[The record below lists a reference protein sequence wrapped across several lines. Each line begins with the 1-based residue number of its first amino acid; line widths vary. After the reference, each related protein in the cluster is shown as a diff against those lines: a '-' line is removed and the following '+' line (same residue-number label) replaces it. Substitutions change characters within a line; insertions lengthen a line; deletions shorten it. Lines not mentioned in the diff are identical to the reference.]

1 MRGRKVYHEIVC
13 ARDKE
18 ICFWGEDTVVVPT
31 WFSSPLRFSN
41 LNPVGLS
48 ARICSVMPA
57 AAGSSSAQPHEYV
70 TLAGN
75 LLVDEV

>member
-1 MRGRKVYHEIVC
+1 
-13 ARDKE
+13 
-18 ICFWGEDTVVVPT
+18 
-31 WFSSPLRFSN
+31 
-41 LNPVGLS
+41 
-48 ARICSVMPA
+48 MPA